1 MTLSESI
8 TYDYVFLGLGCGNGL
23 MLLQLEAEG
32 LLTNKRI
39 LIIEPE
45 FIIKNDRTF
54 CFWMEPE
61 RVKSCFLSTMVE
73 TQWSKVHVGE
83 AVQSLDPLRYYRIS
97 GRTLSENVHS
107 VLTRENARIIQ
118 ASYDGIPS
126 KDGEN
131 AQLTILG
138 EQLNASLVFDNRP
151 PSYAEPNASETR
163 LFQSFY
169 GWEITSEHPVFD
181 ADCFTMMDFK
191 VQQEGATQF
200 MYVLPFDA
208 HRALVEITRFGEAL
222 LPSEHAERALIS
234 YLTEHAISYS
244 IEDKEQ
250 GVIPMFS
257 QAISVNT
264 SSNTWINTGERAGM
278 LKPSTGYSFERSFTY
293 AKQVVQGIKANSKPY
308 LAKKTRFAYYDRLLL
323 QLLRNQPAKGALIF
337 TQLFKQ
343 NSAIKVFKFLDERS
357 TLGEDLRILKSLPF
371 GLFVGAAV
379 KDMVWRSSKVLQ
391 WLTPMLV
398 LSCLVFLLQALGQMS
413 LVYGVLGF
421 GMVVLGIPH
430 GALDHL
436 HALKKPWGWNMLGY
450 VLMYLGLGAL
460 ILGVFSLSPWGGLLL
475 FLGYSM
481 WHFGE
486 ADFAHW
492 RFGRSGMALLWGGY
506 ILGGILGSHVH
517 ETVTI
522 LREMRV
528 NVPLDLLANHTFG
541 TWWILSGGAFF
552 IGWKRNRFITTSV
565 LSLLILSALP
575 LIPAFAVFF
584 IFQHSFHGWK
594 KLKELN
600 SESDV
605 QQWIKALPFTLG
617 ACLLF
622 GLNAYFESFTWG
634 QVFIF
639 LAALSF
645 PHVVL
650 MATLYRK
657 SSVGA

>member
-1 MTLSESI
+1 MTLSDS
-8 TYDYVFLGLGCGNGL
+8 TPYDYVFLGLGCGNGL

-32 LLTNKRI
+32 MLTNKRI
-39 LIIEPE
+39 LVIEPNQ
-45 FIIKNDRTF
+45 IIKNDRTF

-61 RVKSCFLSTMVE
+61 RVNSCFLSTLVE

-83 AVQSLDPLRYYRIS
+83 KVQSLDSLRYYRIS
-97 GRTLSENVHS
+97 GRTLSENVQS
-107 VLTRENARIIQ
+107 LLTRENARIIQ
-118 ASYDGIPS
+118 IKYDGIPAAV
-126 KDGEN
+126 GEN
-131 AQLTILG
+131 PQITILG
-138 EQLNASLVFDNRP
+138 EQLTASLVFDNRP
-151 PSYAEPNASETR
+151 PSYVEPNASETR

-169 GWEITSEHPVFD
+169 GWEIKSDLPVFD
-181 ADCFTMMDFK
+181 ADCFTMMDFN

-208 HRALVEITRFGEAL
+208 HRALVEITRFGEEL
-222 LPSEHAERALIS
+222 LPSERAEQALLS
-234 YLTEHAISYS
+234 YLTKHAIPFS
-244 IEDKEQ
+244 IEDKEK

-257 QAISVNT
+257 HSISVNK

-278 LKPSTGYSFERSFTY
+278 LKPSTGYSFERSLTF
-293 AKQVVQGIKANSKPY
+293 AKQVVQGIKSNREPIQSR
-308 LAKKTRFAYYDRLLL
+308 KTRFAYYDRLLL
-323 QLLRNQPAKGALIF
+323 QLLRDQPAQGSRIF

-343 NSAIKVFKFLDERS
+343 NAATQVFKFLDERS
-357 TLGEDLRILKSLPF
+357 TFCEDLQILKSLPF

-379 KDMVWRSSKVLQ
+379 KDMVWKSSKVLHG
-391 WLTPMLV
+391 LTPML
-398 LSCLVFLLQALGQMS
+398 LISCLVLLLQAVGQMP
-413 LVYGVLGF
+413 LVYGILGI
-421 GMVVLGIPH
+421 GMLVLGIPH
-430 GALDHL
+430 GALDQL
-436 HALKKPWGWNMLGY
+436 HALKKPWGWNMLRY

-460 ILGVFSLSPWGGLLL
+460 IIGVFSLSPWGGLLL

-492 RFGRSGMALLWGGY
+492 RLGRSGMALLWGCFV
-506 ILGGILGSHVH
+506 LGGDSLNS
-517 ETVTI
+517 
-522 LREMRV
+522 
-528 NVPLDLLANHTFG
+528 FG
-541 TWWILSGGAFF
+541 MWWILFGGAFF
-552 IGWKRNRFITTSV
+552 IGWKRNRFMLTSV

-594 KLKELN
+594 KLQELN
-600 SESDV
+600 SDSDM
-605 QQWIKALPFTLG
+605 QRWIQALPFTLG

-622 GLNAYFESFTWG
+622 GVNAYFAPFTWG

-650 MATLYRK
+650 MATLYGR

>member
-1 MTLSESI
+1 MSDSI
-8 TYDYVFLGLGCGNGL
+8 PYDYVFLGLGCGNGL
-23 MLLQLEAEG
+23 ILLQLEAEG
-32 LLTNKRI
+32 MLTNKRI
-39 LIIEPE
+39 LVIEPDQL
-45 FIIKNDRTF
+45 IKNDRTF
-54 CFWMEPE
+54 CFWMEPK
-61 RVKSCFLSTMVE
+61 RVNTSFLSTMVE

-83 AVQSLDPLRYYRIS
+83 KVQSLDPLRYYRIS

-118 ASYDGIPS
+118 ARYDGIPS

-138 EQLNASLVFDNRP
+138 EQLTASLVFDNRP

-169 GWEITSEHPVFD
+169 GWEIKSDRPVFD
-181 ADCFTMMDFK
+181 ADCFTMMDFN

-222 LPSEHAERALIS
+222 LPSEHAEQALIS

-244 IEDKEQ
+244 IEDKEM

-257 QAISVNT
+257 HSISVNK
-264 SSNTWINTGERAGM
+264 SSSTWINTGERAGM
-278 LKPSTGYSFERSFTY
+278 LKPSTGYSFERSLTY
-293 AKQVVQGIKANSKPY
+293 AIQVVEGIKTNRKPY
-308 LAKKTRFAYYDRLLL
+308 LAKKKRFAYYDRLLL
-323 QLLRNQPAKGALIF
+323 QLLRDQPAKGALIF
-337 TQLFKQ
+337 IQLFKQ
-343 NSAIKVFKFLDERS
+343 NTAIHVFKFLDERS
-357 TLGEDLRILKSLPF
+357 TLREDLRILKSLPI
-371 GLFVGAAV
+371 GLFVGAAI
-379 KDMVWRSSKVLQ
+379 KDAVWRCPKILNG
-391 WLTPMLV
+391 LTPML
-398 LSCLVFLLQALGQMS
+398 LFSCLVFLLQLVGQMP
-413 LVYGVLGF
+413 LVYGVLGI
-421 GMVVLGIPH
+421 GMLVLGIPH

-460 ILGVFSLSPWGGLLL
+460 ILGVFSISPWGGLLL

-492 RFGRSGMALLWGGY
+492 RLGRSGMALLWGCY
-506 ILGGILGSHVH
+506 VLGSLLGSHVH
-517 ETVTI
+517 EMVTI
-522 LREMRV
+522 LREMKV
-528 NVPLDLLANHTFG
+528 TFPFDLGAFDSLG
-541 TWWILSGGAFF
+541 MWWILFGGAFF
-552 IGWKRNRFITTSV
+552 IGWKRNRSMIPSV

-575 LIPAFAVFF
+575 LIPAFTVFF
-584 IFQHSFHGWK
+584 IFQHSLHGWK

-600 SESDV
+600 PESDE
-605 QQWIKALPFTLG
+605 QRWIKALPFTLG

-622 GLNAYFESFTWG
+622 GVNAYFESFSWG

-657 SSVGA
+657 TSI

>member
-1 MTLSESI
+1 MTLSDSI

-23 MLLQLEAEG
+23 MILQLEAEG

-39 LIIEPE
+39 LVIEPE

-118 ASYDGIPS
+118 ATYDGIPS

-151 PSYAEPNASETR
+151 PSYAESNASETR

-169 GWEITSEHPVFD
+169 GWEIKSEHPVFD

-222 LPSEHAERALIS
+222 LPSERAEQALIS

-244 IEDKEQ
+244 IEDKEK

-264 SSNTWINTGERAGM
+264 SSSTWINTGERAGM
-278 LKPSTGYSFERSFTY
+278 LKPSTGYSFERSLTY
-293 AKQVVQGIKANSKPY
+293 AKQVVQGIKANRKPY
-308 LAKKTRFAYYDRLLL
+308 LVKKIRFAYYDRLLL
-323 QLLRNQPAKGALIF
+323 QLLRDKPGKGSLIF
-337 TQLFKQ
+337 TQLFKR
-343 NSAIKVFKFLDERS
+343 NSANSVFEFLDERS
-357 TLGEDLRILKSLPF
+357 TIAEDLRILRSLPF
-371 GLFVGAAV
+371 GLFIRAAL
-379 KDMVWRSSKVLQ
+379 KDAVWRSPRFVSPLFIATTVL
-391 WLTPMLV
+391 L
-398 LSCLVFLLQALGQMS
+398 LLQSLGGMPIGYWALAI
-413 LVYGVLGF
+413 GF
-421 GMVVLGIPH
+421 LVLGIPH

-436 HALKKPWGWNMLGY
+436 HALRKPWGWNMPGY
-450 VLMYLGLGAL
+450 VLVYLTLGAL
-460 ILGVFSLSPWGGLLL
+460 ILGLFYISPWIGLLC

-486 ADFAHW
+486 ADLAHW
-492 RFGRSGMALLWGGY
+492 NLGKSWKSLLCGCY
-506 ILGGILGSHVH
+506 VLGGILVSHAP
-517 ETVTI
+517 ETVQI
-522 LREMRV
+522 LREMKV
-528 NVPLDLLANHTFG
+528 FIPLDSVPSASMAYA
-541 TWWILSGGAFF
+541 WILLGGVFF
-552 IGWKRNRFITTSV
+552 MGWLRKGAIAISIV
-565 LSLLILSALP
+565 SLLLLCNLP
-575 LIPAFAVFF
+575 LIPAFGLFF
-584 IFQHSFHGWK
+584 IFQHSLHGWK
-594 KLKELN
+594 KIKEMSLK
-600 SESDV
+600 SDLRL
-605 QQWIKALPFTLG
+605 WINALPFTLG
-617 ACLLF
+617 AVVLF
-622 GLNAYFESFTWG
+622 GLNTYYASFTWG

-650 MATLYRK
+650 MASLYRK
-657 SSVGA
+657 SSKDG

>member
-1 MTLSESI
+1 MSDSI
-8 TYDYVFLGLGCGNGL
+8 PYDYVFLGLGCGNGL
-23 MLLQLEAEG
+23 ILLQLEAEG
-32 LLTNKRI
+32 MLTNKRI
-39 LIIEPE
+39 LVIEPDQL
-45 FIIKNDRTF
+45 IKNDRTF
-54 CFWMEPE
+54 CFWMEPK
-61 RVKSCFLSTMVE
+61 RVNTSFLSTMVE

-83 AVQSLDPLRYYRIS
+83 KVQSLDPLRYYRIS

-118 ASYDGIPS
+118 ARYDGIPS

-138 EQLNASLVFDNRP
+138 EQLTASLVFDNRP

-181 ADCFTMMDFK
+181 ADCFTMMDFNVK
-191 VQQEGATQF
+191 QEGATQF
-200 MYVLPFDA
+200 MYVLPLDEQ
-208 HRALVEITRFGEAL
+208 RALVEITRFGEAL
-222 LPSEHAERALIS
+222 LPSERAEQALLS
-234 YLTEHAISYS
+234 YLTEHSIPYS
-244 IEDKEQ
+244 IEDKEM

-257 QAISVNT
+257 HSISVNK
-264 SSNTWINTGERAGM
+264 SSSTWINTGERAGM
-278 LKPSTGYSFERSFTY
+278 LKPSTGYSFERSLTY
-293 AKQVVQGIKANSKPY
+293 AIQVVEGIKTNRKPY
-308 LAKKTRFAYYDRLLL
+308 LAKKKRFAYYDRLLL
-323 QLLRNQPAKGALIF
+323 QLLRDQPAKGALIF
-337 TQLFKQ
+337 IQLFKQ
-343 NSAIKVFKFLDERS
+343 NTAIHVFKFLDERS
-357 TLGEDLRILKSLPF
+357 TLREDLRILKSLPI
-371 GLFVGAAV
+371 GLFVGAAI
-379 KDMVWRSSKVLQ
+379 KDAVWRCPKILNG
-391 WLTPMLV
+391 LTPML
-398 LSCLVFLLQALGQMS
+398 LFSCLVFLLQLVGQMP
-413 LVYGVLGF
+413 LVYGVLGI
-421 GMVVLGIPH
+421 GMLVLGIPH

-460 ILGVFSLSPWGGLLL
+460 ILGVFSISPWGGLLL

-492 RFGRSGMALLWGGY
+492 RLGRSGMALLWGCY
-506 ILGGILGSHVH
+506 VLGSLLGSHVH
-517 ETVTI
+517 EMVTI
-522 LREMRV
+522 LREMKV
-528 NVPLDLLANHTFG
+528 TFPFDLGAFDSLG
-541 TWWILSGGAFF
+541 MWWILFGGAFF
-552 IGWKRNRFITTSV
+552 IGWKRNRSMIPSV

-575 LIPAFAVFF
+575 LIPAFTVFF
-584 IFQHSFHGWK
+584 IFQHSLHGWK

-600 SESDV
+600 PESDE
-605 QQWIKALPFTLG
+605 QRWIKALPFTLG

-622 GLNAYFESFTWG
+622 GVNAYFESFSWG

-657 SSVGA
+657 TSI

>member
-1 MTLSESI
+1 MSDSI
-8 TYDYVFLGLGCGNGL
+8 PYDYVFLGLGCGNGL
-23 MLLQLEAEG
+23 ILLQLEAEG
-32 LLTNKRI
+32 MLTNKRI
-39 LIIEPE
+39 LVIEPDQL
-45 FIIKNDRTF
+45 IKNDRTF

-61 RVKSCFLSTMVE
+61 RVNSCFLSTLVE

-83 AVQSLDPLRYYRIS
+83 KVQSLDSLRYYRIS

-118 ASYDGIPS
+118 ARYDGIPS

-138 EQLNASLVFDNRP
+138 EQLTASLVFDNRP

-169 GWEITSEHPVFD
+169 GWEIKSEHPVFD
-181 ADCFTMMDFK
+181 ADCFTMMDFNVK
-191 VQQEGATQF
+191 QEGATQF
-200 MYVLPFDA
+200 MYVLPLDEQ
-208 HRALVEITRFGEAL
+208 RALVEITRFGEAL
-222 LPSEHAERALIS
+222 LPSERAEQALLS
-234 YLTEHAISYS
+234 YLTEHSIPYS
-244 IEDKEQ
+244 IEDKEM

-257 QAISVNT
+257 HSISGNT
-264 SSNTWINTGERAGM
+264 SSSTWINTGERAGM
-278 LKPSTGYSFERSFTY
+278 LKPSTGYSFERSLTY
-293 AKQVVQGIKANSKPY
+293 AIQVVEGIKTNRKPY
-308 LAKKTRFAYYDRLLL
+308 LAKKKRFAYYDRLLL
-323 QLLRNQPAKGALIF
+323 QLLRDQPAKGALIF
-337 TQLFKQ
+337 IQLFKQ
-343 NSAIKVFKFLDERS
+343 NTAIHVFKFLDERS
-357 TLGEDLRILKSLPF
+357 TLREDLRILKSLPI
-371 GLFVGAAV
+371 GLFVGAAI
-379 KDMVWRSSKVLQ
+379 KDAVWRCPKILNG
-391 WLTPMLV
+391 LTPML
-398 LSCLVFLLQALGQMS
+398 LFSCLVFLLQLVGQMP
-413 LVYGVLGF
+413 LVYGVLGI
-421 GMVVLGIPH
+421 GMLVLGIPH

-486 ADFAHW
+486 ADFVHW
-492 RFGRSGMALLWGGY
+492 RMGRSGMALLWGCY
-506 ILGGILGSHVH
+506 VLGSLLGSHVH
-517 ETVTI
+517 EMVKI
-522 LREMRV
+522 LREMKV
-528 NVPLDLLANHTFG
+528 TFPFDLGAFDSLG
-541 TWWILSGGAFF
+541 MWWILFGGAFF
-552 IGWKRNRFITTSV
+552 IGWKRNRSMIPSV

-575 LIPAFAVFF
+575 LIPAFTVFF
-584 IFQHSFHGWK
+584 IFQHSLHGWK

-600 SESDV
+600 PESDE
-605 QQWIKALPFTLG
+605 QRWIKALPFTLG

-622 GLNAYFESFTWG
+622 GVNAYFAPFTWG

-657 SSVGA
+657 TSI

>member
-1 MTLSESI
+1 MTLSDS
-8 TYDYVFLGLGCGNGL
+8 TPYDYVFLGLGCGNGL

-32 LLTNKRI
+32 MLSKKRI
-39 LIIEPE
+39 LVIEPNQ
-45 FIIKNDRTF
+45 IIKNDRTF

-61 RVKSCFLSTMVE
+61 RVNSCFLSTLVE

-83 AVQSLDPLRYYRIS
+83 KVQSLDSLRYYRIS
-97 GRTLSENVHS
+97 GRTLSENVQLL
-107 VLTRENARIIQ
+107 LTRENARIIQ
-118 ASYDGIPS
+118 IKYDGIPVTV
-126 KDGEN
+126 GEN
-131 AQLTILG
+131 AQITILG
-138 EQLNASLVFDNRP
+138 EQLTASLVFDNRP
-151 PSYAEPNASETR
+151 PSYVDPNASETR

-169 GWEITSEHPVFD
+169 GWEIKSDRPVFD
-181 ADCFTMMDFK
+181 ADCFTMMDFN

-208 HRALVEITRFGEAL
+208 HRALVEITRFGQEL
-222 LPSEHAERALIS
+222 LPSERAEQALLS
-234 YLTEHAISYS
+234 YLTEHSIPYS
-244 IEDKEQ
+244 IEDKEK

-257 QAISVNT
+257 HAISVNK
-264 SSNTWINTGERAGM
+264 SSSTWINTGERAGM
-278 LKPSTGYSFERSFTY
+278 LKPSTGYSFERSLTF
-293 AKQVVQGIKANSKPY
+293 AKQVVQGIKSNREPIKSR
-308 LAKKTRFAYYDRLLL
+308 KTRFAYYDRLLL
-323 QLLRNQPAKGALIF
+323 QLLRDQPAQGSRIF

-343 NSAIKVFKFLDERS
+343 NAATQVFKFLDERS
-357 TLGEDLRILKSLPF
+357 TFREDLQILKSLPF

-379 KDMVWRSSKVLQ
+379 KDMVWRSSKVFH
-391 WLTPMLV
+391 WLTPML
-398 LSCLVFLLQALGQMS
+398 LISCMVFLLQAVGQMP
-413 LVYGVLGF
+413 LVYGVLGI
-421 GMVVLGIPH
+421 GMLVLGIPH

-436 HALKKPWGWNMLGY
+436 HALKKPWGWNMLRY

-492 RFGRSGMALLWGGY
+492 RMGRSGMALLWGCFV
-506 ILGGILGSHVH
+506 LGGILASHLH
-517 ETVTI
+517 ETVLI
-522 LREMRV
+522 LREMKV
-528 NVPLDLLANHTFG
+528 TVPFDLVAFNSFG
-541 TWWILSGGAFF
+541 MWWILIGGALF
-552 IGWKRNRFITTSV
+552 IGWKRNRFMITSV

-594 KLKELN
+594 KLQELN
-600 SESDV
+600 TDSDM
-605 QQWIKALPFTLG
+605 QRWIQALPFTLG

-622 GLNAYFESFTWG
+622 GVNAYFGSFTWG